1 MAENIAV
8 QEPQLPLLPT
18 TVIGS
23 YAYPSWLWTAL
34 EEMRQGKYGE
44 SDIDETLGD
53 AGQNGDPRSGGSRDR
68 HRQRRRNAALVRL
81 SKLVP
86 TTVRTR
92 NRSNRCAKLAF
103 TATTA
108 WLAIVPW
115 GAWQRRAGW
124 ALSMNICISS
134 RIQKPIKVTCTGPVT
149 MTMPIELGAIY
160 KDRIELA
167 AEVAHVINAELK
179 ALGAAGAKLYTDR
192 RTFLCAVARFDE

>member
-1 MAENIAV
+1 MAEHIAV

-53 AGQNGDPRSGGSRDR
+53 AVKMAMRD
-68 HRQRRRNAALVRL
+68 QEEAGIDIVNDGEMRRGTSFKAGTNDC
-81 SKLVP
+81 P
-86 TTVRTR
+86 DW
-92 NRSNRCAKLAF
+92 NRSNRCAKLGF

-134 RIQKPIKVTCTGPVT
+134 RIQKSRSK
-149 MTMPIELGAIY
+149 
-160 KDRIELA
+160 
-167 AEVAHVINAELK
+167 
-179 ALGAAGAKLYTDR
+179 
-192 RTFLCAVARFDE
+192 